1 MRNFTPRLGLAWNF
15 RPKFVFRGSF
25 GMFTQ
30 DLVQSLPQDEYT
42 ATTAVSLASTNPN
55 PAFYLSQGPGPIA
68 YNIQPG
74 NSAPYYTATA
84 NYTGRNISY
93 IDPNL
98 RNPYSMTWSGG
109 FQYEF
114 LQNYLAELTYQGSA
128 AVHLTG
134 TVNINV
140 LPQSIYQSTNTTLLN
155 AVSANTQA
163 YLPYPQF
170 GSITETSN
178 FGHSTYH
185 AMIARMQHRFSSGF
199 SAQALFTYSK
209 NMTGTAGSGY
219 QYYDWA
225 LTKQVAPTDQ
235 KFQFSNQL
243 NYDLPFGT
251 GRRFVNHGGWLNQ
264 AIGGWTFL
272 TIQSIRSGLPVT
284 FSSSGSPYKYLT
296 GEGGLN
302 IVPGQAINVPNYTIG
317 PNVFPQS
324 AQNPFF
330 NIGAFSY
337 PAAFTEGNAGSGIAR
352 TGWVWWPQ
360 YSITKT
366 WAYKEKY
373 KLTVRMDA
381 DNLFPETVWYY
392 TANTTV
398 NLTSPQN
405 FGKFPAT
412 TGYSFSNF
420 YGPNGTLQGVLR
432 IAF

>member
-1 MRNFTPRLGLAWNF
+1 
-15 RPKFVFRGSF
+15 
-25 GMFTQ
+25 MFTQ
-30 DLVQSLPQDEYT
+30 DLVQTLPQDEYT
-42 ATTAVSLASTNPN
+42 ATTAVSLATGNPN
-55 PAFYLSQGPGPIA
+55 PAFYLSQGPGTVA

-74 NSAPYYTATA
+74 NTAPYFTATG
-84 NYTGRNISY
+84 NYSGRNISF

-114 LQNYLAELTYQGSA
+114 KPNYLAELTYQGSA

-134 TVNINV
+134 TTNINV
-140 LPQSIYQSTNTTLLN
+140 LPLSIFQSTNTTLLN
-155 AVSANTQA
+155 AVSANSQG
-163 YLPYPQF
+163 YLAYPQF
-170 GSITETSN
+170 GTITETSN

-185 AMIARMQHRFSSGF
+185 ALIARMQHRFASGF
-199 SAQALFTYSK
+199 SANSLFTYSK

-235 KFQFSNQL
+235 KFQFSEQL
-243 NYDLPFGT
+243 NYDLPFGV
-251 GRRFVNHGGWLNQ
+251 GRRFVSHSGWLDQ
-264 AIGGWTFL
+264 AVGGWTFL
-272 TIQSIRSGLPVT
+272 TIQSVRSGLPVT
-284 FSSSGSPYKYLT
+284 FSASGSPYKYLT
-296 GEGGLN
+296 GESTGNAGVSL
-302 IVPGQAINVPNYTIG
+302 VPGQAINVPNYSIG
-317 PNVFPQS
+317 PNMWPQAS
-324 AQNPFF
+324 QNPFY
-330 NIGAFSY
+330 NINAFSY

-381 DNLFPETVWYY
+381 LNLFPETRWLN
-392 TANTTV
+392 TANNTV
-398 NLTSPQN
+398 NLTSPQL

-420 YGPNGTLQGVLR
+420 YGQNGTLQGVLR

>member
-1 MRNFTPRLGLAWNF
+1 
-15 RPKFVFRGSF
+15 
-25 GMFTQ
+25 MFTQ
-30 DLVQSLPQDEYT
+30 DLVQTIPQDEYT
-42 ATTAVSLASTNPN
+42 ATTSVALASTNPN
-55 PAFYLSQGPGPIA
+55 PAFYLSQGPGPIT

-74 NSAPYYTATA
+74 NTAPYYTATG

-170 GSITETSN
+170 GTITETSN

-209 NMTGTAGSGY
+209 NMLGTAGSGY

-272 TIQSIRSGLPVT
+272 TIQSIRSGLPVS
-284 FSSSGSPYKYLT
+284 FSSSGSPYKYLS

-302 IVPGQAINVPNYTIG
+302 IVPGQAINVPNYRSDPTCGRSRRRI
-317 PNVFPQS
+317 
-324 AQNPFF
+324 
-330 NIGAFSY
+330 
-337 PAAFTEGNAGSGIAR
+337 R
-352 TGWVWWPQ
+352 
-360 YSITKT
+360 SITS
-366 WAYKEKY
+366 A
-373 KLTVRMDA
+373 
-381 DNLFPETVWYY
+381 LFPIRRHSRKATPEAESQGPVGYGGR
-392 TANTTV
+392 NTR
-398 NLTSPQN
+398 SPRPGPI
-405 FGKFPAT
+405 GKN
-412 TGYSFSNF
+412 TG
-420 YGPNGTLQGVLR
+420 
-432 IAF
+432 